1 MPRIARVIAAEYP
14 HHITQRG
21 NNRADVFFNDEDK
34 EYYLQT
40 LKKYGDEYH
49 VNIWAYC
56 LMTNH
61 VHILAVPEYE
71 ESLARS
77 VGRTN
82 LLYTQYVNRKY
93 KRSGRL
99 WQNRFFSAI
108 VEAESYL
115 WAVVRYIE
123 KNPVKSKLVKKPEDY
138 RWSSCKSNI
147 SGKSDGRLSKQGW
160 LDEKDRDTYRQFLM
174 QQDPETEQKI
184 RHATSTGRPL
194 GSEGFMKKL
203 ERKLS
208 RRILPGKAGRPK
220 KEKVE

>member
-1 MPRIARVIAAEYP
+1 MA
-14 HHITQRG
+14 
-21 NNRADVFFNDEDK
+21 
-34 EYYLQT
+34 
-40 LKKYGDEYH
+40 
-49 VNIWAYC
+49 
-56 LMTNH
+56 NH
-61 VHILAVPEYE
+61 VHILAVPKYE
-71 ESLARS
+71 ESLSRS

-99 WQNRFFSAI
+99 WQNRFFSTI
-108 VEAESYL
+108 VETESYL

-123 KNPVKSKLVKKPEDY
+123 KNPMKSKLVKKPEDY
-138 RWSSCKSNI
+138 KWSSCKSNI
-147 SGKSDGRLSKQGW
+147 SGEGNGQLSKQGW
-160 LDEKDRDTYRQFLM
+160 LDLMKTYRRFLI
-174 QQDPETEQKI
+174 QQGPETEQKI

-203 ERKLS
+203 ELKLS